1 MRRITSEN
9 TQTVIEIKRK
19 DAVELQ
25 DRPVMLEF
33 EFEQY
38 AFSDETAKRLGQALI
53 DEAES

>member
-9 TQTVIEIKRK
+9 TQTVIEVKRT
-19 DAVELQ
+19 DTTELLE
-25 DRPVMLEF
+25 RPVMLEF

>member
-9 TQTVIEIKRK
+9 TQTVIEIKRT

>member
-1 MRRITSEN
+1 MRRITSDN
-9 TQTVIEIKRK
+9 TQTVIEIKRT